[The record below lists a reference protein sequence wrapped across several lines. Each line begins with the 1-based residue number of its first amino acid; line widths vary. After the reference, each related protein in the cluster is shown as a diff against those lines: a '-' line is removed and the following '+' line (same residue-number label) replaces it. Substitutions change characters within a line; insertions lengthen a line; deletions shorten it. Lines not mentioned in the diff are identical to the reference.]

1 MGATSGRA
9 PGLVGDAMELEKLR
23 AAASEKGLVGGCPF
37 CLQRSWA
44 PGESTY
50 LVQALDSSG
59 SVEVGRG
66 FHAAAIICTNC
77 GFIRLHHTDYLG
89 V

>member
-1 MGATSGRA
+1 MLEGGSRNERGS
-9 PGLVGDAMELEKLR
+9 VMEKESLK
-23 AAASEKGLVGGCPF
+23 AAAEEKGLVGGCPF
-37 CLQRSWA
+37 CRQGSWA

-59 SVEVGRG
+59 SVEAGRG

-77 GFIRLHHTDYLG
+77 GFIRLHHTDFLG

>member
-1 MGATSGRA
+1 MDQER
-9 PGLVGDAMELEKLR
+9 LR
-23 AAASEKGLVGGCPF
+23 AAAKEKGLGGECPF
-37 CLQRSWA
+37 CRHSSWA

-59 SVEVGRG
+59 TVEVGRG
-66 FHAAAIICTNC
+66 FHAAAIICTSC
-77 GFIRLHHTDYLG
+77 GFIRLHHADFLG

>member
-1 MGATSGRA
+1 MEIAQPNDQGGAVDQARLS
-9 PGLVGDAMELEKLR
+9 
-23 AAASEKGLVGGCPF
+23 AAAKRKGLGGECP
-37 CLQRSWA
+37 CCRQSSWA

-77 GFIRLHHTDYLG
+77 GFIRLHHTDFLG